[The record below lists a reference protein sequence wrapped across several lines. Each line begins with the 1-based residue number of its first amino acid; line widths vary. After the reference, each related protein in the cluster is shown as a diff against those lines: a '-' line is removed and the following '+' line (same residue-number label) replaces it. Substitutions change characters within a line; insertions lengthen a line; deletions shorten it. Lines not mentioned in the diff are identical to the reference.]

1 MKLSLRRWFFV
12 AVGIL
17 AFGFLLIQL
26 IPFGRDHTNP
36 PTVREPAWDSP
47 RTEEMVKAA
56 CYDCHS
62 NQTKWPWYSYV
73 APMSWLLYQDVT
85 QARSTFNFDE
95 ITPAQG
101 ADWVGTM
108 VFKIKD
114 ASMPPARYQALH
126 PEARFS
132 ADERQELID
141 GLLLTF
147 PQ

>member
-12 AVGIL
+12 LIGIL

-26 IPFGRDHTNP
+26 IPFGRDHNNP
-36 PTVREPAWDSP
+36 PTVIEPAWDSP
-47 RTEEMVKAA
+47 RTKELVQAA

-62 NQTKWPWYSYV
+62 NQTKWPWYSNV
-73 APMSWLLYQDVT
+73 APMSWLLYQDVSE
-85 QARSTFNFDE
+85 ARSTFNFNE
-95 ITPAQG
+95 ITPSEG
-101 ADWVGTM
+101 AEWVGTM
-108 VFKIKD
+108 VFMIDK
-114 ASMPPARYQALH
+114 ATMPPARYQALH

-132 ADERQELID
+132 TEERREIID